1 MNPASCAQPK
11 VIYSCFPCSPQRFLA
26 KKPTT
31 QTEATPHLNKIA
43 ENAANRPNVTQ
54 FYFSFALGC
63 LLFS

>member
-1 MNPASCAQPK
+1 MDSTSCAQPK
-11 VIYSCFPCSPQRFLA
+11 VIYGWLQCSPQRFLA

-31 QTEATPHLNKIA
+31 QTEATPRLNKFA

-54 FYFSFALGC
+54 FCFSLAVGC